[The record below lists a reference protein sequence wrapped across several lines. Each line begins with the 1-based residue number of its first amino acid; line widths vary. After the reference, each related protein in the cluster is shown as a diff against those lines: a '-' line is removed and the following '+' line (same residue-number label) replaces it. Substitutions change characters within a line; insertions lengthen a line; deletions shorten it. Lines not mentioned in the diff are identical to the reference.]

1 MRNTPDQRRA
11 GCCAIDLYDCP
22 RFFQDWEKHIGTNGR
37 ALRAMLE
44 DAESRRYVEAAFAK
58 VKAYLR
64 PRQEDGITEFLI
76 LIWCKWGKHRSVAL
90 ATLLDCVLRH
100 AGHNTVVEHLCQTKW
115 SSFGCGTKWT
125 CQECDLE
132 HLSRDRYWAESEAW
146 SVWLH
151 TPEPVS
157 L

>member
-1 MRNTPDQRRA
+1 
-11 GCCAIDLYDCP
+11 
-22 RFFQDWEKHIGTNGR
+22 
-37 ALRAMLE
+37 MLE

-64 PRQEDGITEFLI
+64 PRQADGISEFLI

-115 SSFGCGTKWT
+115 SAFGCGTRWT
-125 CQECDLE
+125 CQECDLN
-132 HLSRDRYWAESEAW
+132 HQSRDRYWAESEAW

-151 TPEPVS
+151 TPEPTVS